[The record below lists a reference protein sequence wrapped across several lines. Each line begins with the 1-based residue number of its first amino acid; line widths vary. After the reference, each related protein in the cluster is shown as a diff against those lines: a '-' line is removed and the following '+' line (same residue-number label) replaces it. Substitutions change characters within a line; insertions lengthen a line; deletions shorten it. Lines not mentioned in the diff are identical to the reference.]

1 MSFDGSVVE
10 VERLNEPWGRAVRV
24 KASVIKKHKGEPEGH
39 VTFYTLLDGGL
50 CGVGNELMLAQQAGD
65 TFEFN
70 VYRTNATSR
79 NVLPTGEL
87 ATGLCTLWPVEGSP
101 RAIRERR

>member
-10 VERLNEPWGRAVRV
+10 VERLGEPWSRAVRV

-39 VTFYTLLDGGL
+39 VTLYTTLDGSM
-50 CGVGNELMLAQQAGD
+50 CGVGNDLMRAKQTGE
-65 TFEFN
+65 TYEFN

-87 ATGLCTLWPVEGSP
+87 AAGLCTLWPVEGSP
-101 RAIRERR
+101 RAVRERR